1 MINVIKKVFYILKL
15 FWDFILNIIL
25 FIFYLVLFFPYKLF
39 LKNKNS
45 LWWKVVE
52 KYSLE
57 NKNLPF

>member
-1 MINVIKKVFYILKL
+1 MINVIKKFSHILKL

-39 LKNKNS
+39 LKKKNN
-45 LWWKVVE
+45 LWWNTVE
-52 KYSLE
+52 KYNLE